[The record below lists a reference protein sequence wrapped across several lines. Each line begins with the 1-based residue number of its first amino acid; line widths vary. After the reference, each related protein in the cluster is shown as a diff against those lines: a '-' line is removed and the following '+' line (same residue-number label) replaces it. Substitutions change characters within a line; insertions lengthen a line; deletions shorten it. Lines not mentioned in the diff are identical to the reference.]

1 MLEGVSTKLGRGAFS
16 LVEAVVA
23 IFLLSFAALSV
34 LSLTQSGFVAQKRN
48 QEIAR
53 ANLVAQ
59 AVSAEIRLWASDVDN
74 YLGSWAPY
82 NRTFRPTEFP
92 EYEVTVRAH
101 ASGRELDSPCA
112 ELESQWAT
120 TPRGK
125 RTMPNAIVPV
135 ELKISW
141 SDRELDS
148 LTVLTYVG
156 EPKRDVSD
164 IKFDIVGPSR
174 PQISMNEKTSYTVS
188 ARDGSDR
195 PLRNLMFRWVADRRW
210 VSITGDATRD
220 GRKFEII
227 RDRVLVPPDDPPPTN
242 KPMTVTCYADYAGLD
257 LSIQPR
263 GVDLP

>member
-53 ANLVAQ
+53 ANLVA
-59 AVSAEIRLWASDVDN
+59 
-74 YLGSWAPY
+74 
-82 NRTFRPTEFP
+82 
-92 EYEVTVRAH
+92 
-101 ASGRELDSPCA
+101 
-112 ELESQWAT
+112 QWAT